1 MPLATATPGA
11 RPQRP
16 LSSRAVGWGGG
27 VSSRT
32 EWSVLGGMAVPVL
45 ERNLGKQ
52 ILCKESAKGT
62 FPRWKSS
69 RQKVTDGKHL
79 RPGTLCELNWVPSKQ
94 RVVVLTLRTSERD
107 LVCKQV
113 LGRREE
119 VRHCHAGLGGPSSK
133 YPGPVKTEVWGD
145 ASTS

>member
-1 MPLATATPGA
+1 MGRQLHAEDG
-11 RPQRP
+11 Q
-16 LSSRAVGWGGG
+16 
-27 VSSRT
+27 
-32 EWSVLGGMAVPVL
+32 WSVLGRMVVPVF
-45 ERNLGKQ
+45 EGNLGKQ

-69 RQKVTDGKHL
+69 RQEVTDGKHL

-94 RVVVLTLRTSERD
+94 RVVVMTLRTSERD

-119 VRHCHAGLGGPSSK
+119 VRCCHAGPGGLSSK
-133 YPGPVKTEVWGD
+133 YPGPVMTEVWGD
-145 ASTS
+145 AYES